1 MAKDETTQSGKQQ
14 GIHEGRQDR
23 AQDDTAKQRPGLE
36 DQKLREAHERGPRS
50 GQDEAAQ
57 DDNN

>member
-50 GQDEAAQ
+50 GQGEAAQ
-57 DDNN
+57 DDND

>member
-1 MAKDETTQSGKQQ
+1 MANDETTQSGKQQ
-14 GIHEGRQDR
+14 GIHEGQQDR

-50 GQDEAAQ
+50 GQGEPAQ
-57 DDNN
+57 DGHD